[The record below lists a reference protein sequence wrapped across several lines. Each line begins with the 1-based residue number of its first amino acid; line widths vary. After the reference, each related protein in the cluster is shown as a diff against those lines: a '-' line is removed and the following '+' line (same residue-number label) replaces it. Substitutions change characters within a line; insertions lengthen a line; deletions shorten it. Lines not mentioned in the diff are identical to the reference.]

1 MQEKNTTND
10 VFISRL
16 NVLMQDKALSQ
27 SRLCQ
32 LSGVSQT
39 TISAYLL
46 AKRSPG
52 ATELSRLAMALG
64 VSMDWLWGVDNS
76 TATQNE
82 ILAENIEL
90 NAKLKIAIGTLRG
103 ALDTLEK

>member
-1 MQEKNTTND
+1 
-10 VFISRL
+10 
-16 NVLMQDKALSQ
+16 MQDKGLSQ

-39 TISAYLL
+39 TISAYILG
-46 AKRSPG
+46 KRSPG
-52 ATELSRLAMALG
+52 AAELSRLSLALG
-64 VSMDWLWGVDNS
+64 VSMDWLWGLDNS
-76 TATQNE
+76 AGEQNA

>member
-1 MQEKNTTND
+1 
-10 VFISRL
+10 
-16 NVLMQDKALSQ
+16 
-27 SRLCQ
+27 
-32 LSGVSQT
+32 
-39 TISAYLL
+39 
-46 AKRSPG
+46 
-52 ATELSRLAMALG
+52 MALG